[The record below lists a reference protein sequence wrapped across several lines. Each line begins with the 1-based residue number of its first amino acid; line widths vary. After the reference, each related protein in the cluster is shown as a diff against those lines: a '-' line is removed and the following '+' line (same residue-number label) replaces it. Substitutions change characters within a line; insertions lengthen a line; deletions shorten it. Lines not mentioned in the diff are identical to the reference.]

1 MALYHKRSAFDRDL
15 TFYSPTANCYACYD
29 TGIVSNADGLV
40 NDYLP
45 DYDKNNKGNRQG
57 GCDLALI
64 CHCQAAYSTSSPDG
78 SETKSGFR
86 TGHGIYATE
95 SSTGGLQSI
104 GSELDKE
111 RTREIHSIRKEN
123 WKKTTE
129 EMNQIRV
136 DIAKGKKV
144 PTPWY
149 IAEVKEQLKT
159 LPDLFSF
166 PSEKKAKEALASM
179 SKKDA

>member
-1 MALYHKRSAFDRDL
+1 MALYHKRSAFDRAL
-15 TFYSPTANCYACYD
+15 TFYAPTANCYAFYD
-29 TGIVSNADGLV
+29 SGIVSNSDGLV
-40 NDYLP
+40 NNYLP

-64 CHCQAAYSTSSPDG
+64 CHCQSAYSTSSPDG
-78 SETKSGFR
+78 SETKTGYR
-86 TGHGIYATE
+86 AGHGINATD
-95 SSTGGLQSI
+95 SPTGGLQSI
-104 GSELDKE
+104 GAELDKE
-111 RTREIHSIRKEN
+111 KTREIHSIRKEN

-144 PTPWY
+144 STPWY

-166 PSEKKAKEALASM
+166 PSKKKGEEALASM

>member
-1 MALYHKRSAFDRDL
+1 MTSLFIL
-15 TFYSPTANCYACYD
+15 QLLIVTP
-29 TGIVSNADGLV
+29 VSNADGLV
-40 NDYLP
+40 NEYLP

-95 SSTGGLQSI
+95 SPTGGLQSL

-111 RTREIHSIRKEN
+111 KTREIHSIRKEN

-129 EMNQIRV
+129 EMNKIRI
-136 DIAKGKKV
+136 DTAKGKKV
-144 PTPWY
+144 TTPWY
-149 IAEVKEQLKT
+149 ITEVKEQLKI

>member
-1 MALYHKRSAFDRDL
+1 MCIIDS
-15 TFYSPTANCYACYD
+15 
-29 TGIVSNADGLV
+29 
-40 NDYLP
+40 YLP
-45 DYDKNNKGNRQG
+45 DYDKNNNGNRQG

-64 CHCQAAYSTSSPDG
+64 CHCQAAYATSSPDG
-78 SETKSGFR
+78 SETKTGYR
-86 TGHGIYATE
+86 AGHGINATD
-95 SSTGGLQSI
+95 SPTGGLQSI
-104 GSELDKE
+104 GAELDKE
-111 RTREIHSIRKEN
+111 KTREIHSIRKEN

-144 PTPWY
+144 STPWY

-166 PSEKKAKEALASM
+166 PSEKKGEEALASM